1 MNNKAKMAAIG
12 VLVFL
17 AGFSLNN
24 IAFSGMS
31 EYYKVATVDIRKV
44 AESSPQIS
52 TLQSE
57 QKKKYEALGD
67 FLKKAKADIDNE
79 TNEVKKKALEQKYN
93 DELNLK
99 KQAIDSEY
107 TKKQAEIEQSIKS
120 TIAEQAKKNKYNVVL
135 AKGVVLYGGTD
146 ITSDIVKAIK

>member
-1 MNNKAKMAAIG
+1 MKNKSKMAVAG

-17 AGFSLNN
+17 AGFSFNN
-24 IAFSGMS
+24 IALSGMS

-44 AESSPQIS
+44 AESSQQIS
-52 TLQSE
+52 ALQSE
-57 QKKKYEALGD
+57 QKKKYESLGD
-67 FLKKAKADIDNE
+67 FLKKAKAELDKE

-120 TIAEQAKKNKYNVVL
+120 TIAEQAKKNKFNVVL

-146 ITSDIVKAIK
+146 ITSEVVKALK